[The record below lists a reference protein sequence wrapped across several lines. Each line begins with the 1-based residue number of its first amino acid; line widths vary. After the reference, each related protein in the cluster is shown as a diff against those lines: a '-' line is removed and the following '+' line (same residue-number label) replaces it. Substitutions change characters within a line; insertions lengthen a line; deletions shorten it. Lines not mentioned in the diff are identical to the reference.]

1 MAACVPS
8 CLELLLVT
16 IFSKVRNTT
25 MAEYSTKAMWKYH
38 AGGTSVK
45 VDSSE
50 QAAAADVDMKDADA
64 TDAPAATGEATETKP
79 AADKDEKPTA
89 AKEDKSAAKDKAAEK
104 SESSKEGKEKEKEK
118 EKVVVDEELLR
129 AFRYFDKTGGPA
141 MLHCS

>member
-45 VDSSE
+45 
-50 QAAAADVDMKDADA
+50 
-64 TDAPAATGEATETKP
+64 
-79 AADKDEKPTA
+79 
-89 AKEDKSAAKDKAAEK
+89 
-104 SESSKEGKEKEKEK
+104 EKEKEK
-118 EKVVVDEELLR
+118 EKGVVDEELLR